1 MIYFLMALIHLIIP
15 ALIGL
20 SLYWYTKNHS
30 IFYAVLGVLLPG
42 IILITLFRIPF
53 FKLNSSYYCDLISH
67 LLTKNKKIGKQII
80 GDLFSYFDIGSP
92 AVECTFTFSDFT
104 NHKPKKIII
113 PPIIC

>member
-1 MIYFLMALIHLIIP
+1 MIYFLMALIHLTIP

-53 FKLNSSYYCDLISH
+53 LNLIP
-67 LLTKNKKIGKQII
+67 LITAILFLIFLPKIKK
-80 GDLFSYFDIGSP
+80 
-92 AVECTFTFSDFT
+92 
-104 NHKPKKIII
+104 
-113 PPIIC
+113 